1 MAFTAKQ
8 KIKTFFALASVIFLV
23 RCANQLPPGGGE
35 IDTTPPEIIYSYP
48 ANGTVNY
55 SENYFEL
62 EFSEYVDK
70 RSFKEA
76 LFVSPA
82 FDEKFEISW
91 SGKSVEVYFPDG
103 LKDNV
108 TYVVTIGTDVVDVNN
123 RNRMAN
129 SYSFAFSTGEKIDTR
144 TISGKVYGKG
154 IEGTLI
160 FAYRFIDDTTTY
172 LSRKPDYLSQ
182 IGKDGSYKL
191 NGLSEAVY
199 RVFAVK
205 DQLRDFIYQM
215 DQDEIGIPF
224 KDINLTGSDSSF
236 SGLNFFINKI
246 DTVAPRLIST
256 VMTDR
261 NHILVTL
268 SEQCDTSVFNASNFF
283 IYDSTSNQIL
293 NPVFAFSSI
302 AKKDEIVLVQNNAL
316 KDDHKYYLTVRK
328 LTDLSG
334 NIFNDDYKELIISDR
349 ADTSAPKLINKQP
362 EQQSKID
369 FLNTVFTFYF
379 DDAIANKEIQ
389 KALSFTDTLK
399 NKIPF
404 TYYFDDDA
412 TLVIKP
418 SADLKPDRSFI
429 ITINL
434 SFFADAN
441 GNKTDSVYTHKFSTI
456 SGIEFTGISGR
467 INSERKNIILLL
479 QDGKNPEKFYTT
491 KPDQTNTFKF
501 VRIDAGTYKL
511 WYYFDD
517 DSSNTYNYGYPQ
529 PFKFAEEF
537 NFIPDTVKLRARWS
551 VTDFNINA
559 K

>member
-1 MAFTAKQ
+1 MAKRTKQ
-8 KIKTFFALASVIFLV
+8 KIKILIALLTIIVLV

-35 IDTTPPEIIYSYP
+35 IDLTPPEIIFNYP
-48 ANGTVNY
+48 ANGTVNFA
-55 SENYFEL
+55 ENYFEL

-76 LFVSPA
+76 LFISPA
-82 FDEKFEISW
+82 FDEKYEISW

-103 LKDNV
+103 LKKNV
-108 TYVVTIGTDVVDVNN
+108 TYVVTVGTDVVDLNN

-144 TISGKVYGKG
+144 TISGKVFGKG

-172 LSRKPDYLSQ
+172 LNRKPDYLSQ

-191 NGLSEAVY
+191 NGLSESVY

-224 KDINLTGSDSSF
+224 KDINLTGTDSSF

-268 SEQCDTSVFNASNFF
+268 SEQCDTSIVNASNFF
-283 IYDSTSNQIL
+283 IYDSTLNQIL
-293 NPVFAFSSI
+293 NPDFAYSSI
-302 AKKDEIVLVQNNAL
+302 TKKDEIVIVQNNTL
-316 KDDHKYYLTVRK
+316 QDDHKYYLTARK
-328 LTDLSG
+328 LDDLSG
-334 NIFNDDYKELIISDR
+334 NIINDDYKELIISNR
-349 ADTSAPKLINKQP
+349 PDTTAPKLIKKQP
-362 EQQSKID
+362 ENRSIID
-369 FLNTVFTFYF
+369 FLNPVFIFYF

-389 KALSFTDTLK
+389 KAITFTDTLK
-399 NKIPF
+399 NKISF
-404 TYYFDDDA
+404 NYYFDDDA

-418 SADLKPDRSFI
+418 ITDLKTDKNFI
-429 ITINL
+429 ITIDL
-434 SFFADAN
+434 SLFKDAN

-456 SGIEFTGISGR
+456 SGIEFTGLSGK
-467 INSERKNIILLL
+467 IDSERKNIILLL
-479 QDGKNPEKFYTT
+479 QDGRNPEKFYTT
-491 KPDQTNTFKF
+491 KPDQTYTFNF
-501 VRIDAGTYKL
+501 ERVDAGSYKL

-517 DSSNTYNYGYPQ
+517 DSSNTFNFGYPQ

-537 NFIPDTVKLRARWS
+537 DFIQDTVNLRARWR
-551 VTDFNINA
+551 VTDFNINI